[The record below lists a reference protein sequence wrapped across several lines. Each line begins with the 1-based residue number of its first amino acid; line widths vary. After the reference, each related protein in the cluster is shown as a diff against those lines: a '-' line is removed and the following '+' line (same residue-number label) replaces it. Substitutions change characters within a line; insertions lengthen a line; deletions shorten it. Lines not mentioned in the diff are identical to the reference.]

1 MSDHEDRK
9 RHYEGVDPAL
19 SLSIGNEIRKEIDR
33 ATEKIE
39 RNMERSV
46 DRIEKNMEKS
56 VDRIEDKVDSVRS
69 ELKDDVKRLEDKMDK
84 RLLKVESRTSYILG
98 LLSVIGIVGGILF
111 LRAGGG

>member
-9 RHYEGVDPAL
+9 RHDEGVDPAL
-19 SLSIGNEIRKEIDR
+19 SLSIGNEIRKEFDR

-46 DRIEKNMEKS
+46 DRIEN
-56 VDRIEDKVDSVRS
+56 KVDSVRS
-69 ELKDDVKRLEDKMDK
+69 EIKDDVKRLEDKMDK

-98 LLSVIGIVGGILF
+98 LLSVIGIVGGILLFF
-111 LRAGGG
+111 LRAGGGG